1 MKFSLNMMIS
11 IGVGLILTVL
21 IVYALG
27 LNGNGRSGPAI
38 VVASSQIEA
47 GAIIQKKDIK
57 LIHWQN
63 SETPPESFNTL
74 DALDNRVA
82 RQVIYSGEPILG
94 AKLAPVGSKAGME
107 SLITLG
113 KRAITVRVNDVIG
126 VAGFALP
133 GSYIDIIANVRD
145 NQGQSYSKVVL
156 SRVKVLA
163 IAQET
168 EVDKTKPK
176 VVNAVTIELTPEE
189 SERLDL
195 ARSIGT
201 LSLVLRNE
209 LDMSVQTSK
218 GAKMQDL
225 LKNHALSVD
234 DNEDEKKMDA
244 SNKNNNQS
252 SSSGRIEQIRGS
264 NRNTKNIDNE

>member
-1 MKFSLNMMIS
+1 
-11 IGVGLILTVL
+11 
-21 IVYALG
+21 
-27 LNGNGRSGPAI
+27 
-38 VVASSQIEA
+38 
-47 GAIIQKKDIK
+47 
-57 LIHWQN
+57 
-63 SETPPESFNTL
+63 
-74 DALDNRVA
+74 
-82 RQVIYSGEPILG
+82 
-94 AKLAPVGSKAGME
+94 
-107 SLITLG
+107 
-113 KRAITVRVNDVIG
+113 VRVNDVIG

-176 VVNAVTIELTPEE
+176 VVNAVTLELTPEE

-225 LKNHALSVD
+225 LKNHALSID
-234 DNEDEKKMDA
+234 ENEDDKKMDD
-244 SNKNNNQS
+244 SNKVNSQP

-264 NRNTKNIDNE
+264 NRNSKNIDNE